1 MKAIIIN
8 ADTDSSVKLLM
19 DIARKMNFKA
29 RILDKEK
36 MEDAVLL
43 ALMNQRKQEASEPVS
58 KTYDLLRKVK

>member
-19 DIARKMNFKA
+19 DLARKMNFKA

>member
-1 MKAIIIN
+1 
-8 ADTDSSVKLLM
+8 M